1 MTPEQLEFEV
11 AMIIADNEAQGKMAQ
26 CDMLELHR
34 ATGINC
40 GELLPM
46 MRFLV
51 RMGKF
56 VAHISINKIPIL
68 TRQ

>member
-11 AMIIADNEAQGKMAQ
+11 AMIIADKEAQGKMAQ

-34 ATGINC
+34 STGTPTA
-40 GELLPM
+40 ELLPL
-46 MRFLV
+46 MRYLA
-51 RMGKF
+51 RTGKF

>member
-1 MTPEQLEFEV
+1 MKPEQLEFEV
-11 AMIIADNEAQGKMAQ
+11 AMIIADKQAQGKMPQ
-26 CDMLELHR
+26 CDMLELHK
-34 ATGINC
+34 ATGVNC

-46 MRFLV
+46 MRRLV
-51 RMGKF
+51 RAGKF